1 MEDTCS
7 PGKNKSLQTHRIYSI
22 LIPCTIVMCILEVV
36 YVISTIPGNLGDA
49 LTIRGT
55 LPKLPP
61 SAPFNSKKL

>member
-1 MEDTCS
+1 
-7 PGKNKSLQTHRIYSI
+7 
-22 LIPCTIVMCILEVV
+22 MCILEVV